1 MPFELCNAPAT
12 FQRLMQA
19 VLSGLEW
26 RVCFVYLDDILVC
39 SRSFQEHLQHLNL
52 VIERLRRAGLTL
64 KPQKCYFLQREVH
77 YLGHLISH
85 EGIAPDPAKTEKV
98 REFPIPTD
106 VTKVRQFVGL
116 ASYYRRFVP
125 GFARI
130 ATPLHA
136 LTKKEVALFHWT
148 EECQAAFDRLKELLI
163 TSPVLAYPQFG
174 PGKEFVLETDA
185 SLEGLGAVLSQRQ
198 TDGYLHPIAYA
209 SRCLQ
214 PHERNYAI
222 TELETLGLVWAAKL
236 FRPYLLGYHC
246 IAFTDH
252 SACTSLLNAAHPSGK
267 LARWAMVIQELDI
280 EIRHRPGK
288 ANSNADALSRNPVP
302 LQTLHEEAAV
312 LSVESMS
319 QSGSP
324 ITSDSFL
331 SPLREITE
339 HQRKDPNLFPII
351 CYLEKGTLPDN
362 ERESRRLVLESFQ
375 YDMVDGVLHSEN
387 PVIPGSWRVVVPKE
401 LRQSVLEEAH
411 GGRFAGHFSEKRIYE
426 TLRKKFWWKGMRADT
441 RRHCRF
447 CLVCASRKGTGRASH
462 APLQSI
468 LVGGPFHRV
477 GVDVLQF
484 PLTEAGNRYVVVF
497 LDYLTKWAEAFPSC
511 S

>member
-1 MPFELCNAPAT
+1 MFALDNTELGHTSLVQHRVDTGDHPPVKQLPRRLPFSRREKVTEFIDEMMRPGVVQPSTSVWANPIVLVPKRDGSLRFCVDYRKLNAITKKDVYPLPRIDDILGQARYFTTLDLASGFWQIEMDPATLEKSAFTTHCGLHELVRMPFGLCNAPAT

-64 KPQKCYFLQREVH
+64 KPQKCYFLQKEVH

-116 ASYYRRFVP
+116 ASYHRRFVP

-136 LTKKEVALFHWT
+136 LTKKEVAFHWT

-185 SLEGLGAVLSQRQ
+185 SLEGLVAVLSQWQ
-198 TDGYLHPIAYA
+198 TDGHLHPIAYA

-222 TELETLGLVWAAKL
+222 TELEILGLVWAAKL

-288 ANSNADALSRNPVP
+288 AN
-302 LQTLHEEAAV
+302 
-312 LSVESMS
+312 
-319 QSGSP
+319 
-324 ITSDSFL
+324 
-331 SPLREITE
+331 
-339 HQRKDPNLFPII
+339 
-351 CYLEKGTLPDN
+351 
-362 ERESRRLVLESFQ
+362 
-375 YDMVDGVLHSEN
+375 
-387 PVIPGSWRVVVPKE
+387 
-401 LRQSVLEEAH
+401 
-411 GGRFAGHFSEKRIYE
+411 
-426 TLRKKFWWKGMRADT
+426 
-441 RRHCRF
+441 
-447 CLVCASRKGTGRASH
+447 
-462 APLQSI
+462 
-468 LVGGPFHRV
+468 
-477 GVDVLQF
+477 
-484 PLTEAGNRYVVVF
+484 
-497 LDYLTKWAEAFPSC
+497 
-511 S
+511 